1 MKAATET
8 VSVSVRWLGWAGLGW
23 AGWGPDVYLIISQT
37 VETNIGNLI

>member
-8 VSVSVRWLGWAGLGW
+8 VSVSVRWLGWAV
-23 AGWGPDVYLIISQT
+23 WGPDVYLIISQT